1 MISKIQRIKQTLGP
15 GILFAATAIGV
26 SHLIQSTKAGAEY
39 GLTLLGFVL
48 LANVL
53 KYPFFEFGSRYAAAT
68 GETLIHGYKRLHKV
82 FLYVYIAVTVISM
95 LFVTALVGAVTAG
108 FLETLFGF
116 NNLLHTKYAT
126 LLILFLVGFLLL
138 SIGNYKTLDKLIK
151 LLGVILL
158 ATTLIAFILT
168 VYQGPT
174 TNNSLFTTID
184 NETLL
189 YLIPLLGW
197 MPTAVDLSAWNSIWT
212 IEKIA
217 ASGYKPT
224 VKETIKEF
232 NFGYWTSATLALF
245 FLIMGAFLVYDTPT
259 EIPNNSVAFS
269 KFTIDLYTQ
278 TIGDWSY
285 YLIAS
290 SGFSIMLST
299 FLTVIDGY
307 TRSFQISIELASKTK
322 KVKKKKTGFLTAVIL
337 GGLGLI
343 LICMQ
348 LENGFNFL
356 LKTATAISFLIAP
369 IIAILNLRLVNEKY
383 VGKENTPSKFKI
395 ILSYCGILFLT
406 VFSVYFIVAQF

>member
-39 GLTLLGFVL
+39 GLTLFGFVL
-48 LANVL
+48 VANVL

-68 GETLIHGYKRLHKV
+68 GETLIHGYKRIHSF
-82 FLYVYIAVTVISM
+82 FLYLYIQVTIISM

-116 NNLLHTKYAT
+116 NLLFDSNYAT
-126 LLILFLVGFLLL
+126 LLILFCAGFLLL
-138 SIGNYKTLDKLIK
+138 SIGNYKSLDKLIK
-151 LLGVILL
+151 LLGSILL
-158 ATTLIAFILT
+158 ATTIVAFVLT
-168 VYQGPT
+168 LYQGPT
-174 TNNSLFTTID
+174 TSNSLFTTID

-217 ASGYKPT
+217 VSGYKPT
-224 VKETIKEF
+224 VKETVREF
-232 NFGYWTSATLALF
+232 NFGYWISATLALF
-245 FLIMGAFLVYDTPT
+245 FLIMGAFLVFDTPT

-285 YLIAS
+285 YIIAS
-290 SGFSIMLST
+290 AGFSIMLST

-307 TRSFQISIELASKTK
+307 TRSFQISVELASKTK
-322 KVKKKKTGFLTAVIL
+322 KIKQKKTGFLIAVTL

-356 LKTATAISFLIAP
+356 LKSATAISFLIAP
-369 IIAILNLRLVNEKY
+369 IIAILNLKLVNEKY
-383 VGKENTPSKFKI
+383 IGKENVPSKFKI
-395 ILSYCGILFLT
+395 FLSYCGILFLT
-406 VFSVYFIVAQF
+406 VFSIYYILA